1 MHANSTT
8 RAAAGRRVP
17 SARPSQRRWFRPWR
31 LAWLLLFAGLTQLAT
46 AQNQF
51 EAWKRVYNGS
61 GGGND
66 DGRRVAVDGS
76 GNVYMGGTVINTSNG
91 NITSDFIVR
100 KYNSAGT
107 VIWTR
112 FYNTGF
118 DWNENLRDMSVDGPG
133 NVYLTGSARPLNGN
147 ASFLTVKFNASGT
160 FQWAKTYSGSNEY
173 ATPNDMSLDG
183 SGNLYVAGVLDNKF
197 LTIKYSAST
206 GTQQWAKTFSNGAN
220 TYNEARGVGWDASGN
235 VYAGGASSSS
245 GEGFY
250 DDYTLV
256 KYNASGTQQWVR
268 RYDGSP
274 GASGNDRIEALTLDG
289 SANIYVTGY
298 SEGTG
303 TQDDYATVK
312 YSPAGTQLWAKRY
325 NNGGYD
331 QAAAIVRDNANNIY
345 VTGFSAAASG
355 ENDFLTIKY
364 NSSGTQQWAKRFDG
378 AGDYPGDDYAKAIRV
393 DGSGNVYVT
402 GYGSNS
408 ANDDWLTVKYNSAGT
423 LQWNQRFQTGGGTE
437 QAYSLAL
444 DGSGNVYVAG
454 ITDVYNGFYDIQLIK
469 YVNPSGNNVAMSS
482 NPVSACSGTYYDPGY
497 TLSYQAAD
505 PNSPYLVQTI
515 TPTTP
520 GAKLRVTFTSFNLV
534 NGQDFLSIYNG
545 ASTSSPVIGA
555 FTGTNSPG
563 TRTATSSG
571 GQLTFQFYRSS
582 LGGASGWAATISCIS
597 SGPSTV
603 RLNTGG
609 ASVTT
614 NGRTFA
620 ADANFTGSTAV
631 STNSVSNFANTTDD
645 VLYRDARRAANNGG
659 SFGYNIPVSNGTY
672 TVRLHFAETYF
683 GVAVPG
689 GAGKRVFDVTAEG
702 STILNDY
709 DIYKEVGSN
718 AAAVK
723 TATVA
728 VSDGTL
734 SLSFNSV
741 VEKAVVSAIEVVPA
755 AARLRFDGEPEG
767 QPLVQT
773 FAVQPN
779 PARERTTLAFSLRE
793 TQRVQLAV
801 FDAQGKPVAQL
812 FDGEAEGGRT
822 YEVEWQAAPHPS
834 GVYLGRLVTQDGVEH
849 RKIVLQR

>member
-1 MHANSTT
+1 MHISTP
-8 RAAAGRRVP
+8 RPASGRNDAP
-17 SARPSQRRWFRPWR
+17 ARLPQGRSNRTAR
-31 LAWLLLFAGLTQLAT
+31 LAWLLVLLTSLTQLAV

-51 EAWKRVYNGS
+51 EAWKRSYNGS
-61 GGGND
+61 GGGDD
-66 DGRRVAVDGS
+66 DGRRVAVDGA
-76 GNVYMGGTVINTSNG
+76 GNVYVGGTAVTTTNG
-91 NITSDFIVR
+91 NTTRDFFVR
-100 KYNSAGT
+100 KYDAAGAT
-107 VIWTR
+107 LWTR
-112 FYNTGF
+112 LYNTGF
-118 DWNENLRDMSVDGPG
+118 NWDENLRDMSVDGPG

-147 ASFLTVKFNASGT
+147 ASFLTVKYNASGT
-160 FQWAKTYSGSNEY
+160 FQWAKTYNGSNEFS
-173 ATPNDMSLDG
+173 TPNDMSLDG
-183 SGNLYVAGVLDNKF
+183 AGNLYVAGVLNNQF
-197 LTIKYSAST
+197 LTIKYTTS
-206 GTQQWAKTFSNGAN
+206 GTQVWAKLFSNGAN
-220 TYNEARGVGWDASGN
+220 TYNEARGVGWDANGN
-235 VYAGGASSSS
+235 VYTGGASSSS

-274 GASGNDRIEALTLDG
+274 GANGNDRIEALTMDA
-289 SANIYVTGY
+289 SANIYVTGS
-298 SEGTG
+298 SEGIG

-312 YSPAGTQLWAKRY
+312 YSPAGTLLWAKRY

-345 VTGFSAAASG
+345 VTGFSEAASG
-355 ENDFLTIKY
+355 ENDFYTIKY
-364 NSSGTQQWAKRFDG
+364 NSSGTQQWARRFDG
-378 AGDYPGDDYAKAIRV
+378 ANNYAGDDYAKAVRV

-423 LQWNQRFQTGGGTE
+423 LQWNQRFQTAGGTE

-444 DGSGNVYVAG
+444 DNSGNVYVAG
-454 ITDVYNGFYDIQLIK
+454 ITDIYNGRYDIQLIK

-482 NPVSACSGTYYDPGY
+482 SPVSTCAGTYYDPGY
-497 TLSYQAAD
+497 TLSYQAAGPD
-505 PNSPYLVQTI
+505 NQYVVQTI

-545 ASTSSPVIGA
+545 PNTSSPVFGA

-582 LGGASGWAATISCIS
+582 LGGAPGWAATISCVSS

-609 ASVTT
+609 PAVTT
-614 NGRTFA
+614 NGLAFA

-631 STNSVSNFANTTDD
+631 STNTNSFANTTND
-645 VLYRDARRAANNGG
+645 VLYRDARRAAANGG
-659 SFGYNIPVSNGTY
+659 SFGYSIPVSNGTY
-672 TVRLHFAETYF
+672 SVRLHFAETYF
-683 GVAVPG
+683 GVAAPG
-689 GAGKRVFDVTAEG
+689 GTGSRVFNVTAEG
-702 STILNDY
+702 KAILTNY
-709 DIYKEVGSN
+709 DIYKEVGAN
-718 AAAVK
+718 AASVK

-728 VSDGTL
+728 VADGTL

-741 VEKAVVSAIEVVPA
+741 VEKALVSAIEVIPA
-755 AARLRFDGEPEG
+755 AARLDFDGEAED

-779 PARERTTLAFSLRE
+779 PARERTTLAFSLRH

-801 FDAQGKPVAQL
+801 YDAQGKAVAQL

-822 YEVEWQAAPHPS
+822 YAVEWQAATHPS
-834 GVYLGRLVTQDGVEH
+834 GMYLGRLVTQDGVVH

>member
-1 MHANSTT
+1 MRVSTP
-8 RAAAGRRVP
+8 RPASGRHNAFARLPKVP
-17 SARPSQRRWFRPWR
+17 FNCILR
-31 LAWLLLFAGLTQLAT
+31 LAWLLVLLTSITQLAV
-46 AQNQF
+46 AQNQL
-51 EAWKRVYNGS
+51 EAWKRSYNGS
-61 GGGND
+61 GGGDD

-76 GNVYMGGTVINTSNG
+76 GNVYVGGTAVTSTNG
-91 NITSDFIVR
+91 NTTRDFFVR
-100 KYNSAGT
+100 KYNAAGT
-107 VIWTR
+107 TLWTR
-112 FYNTGF
+112 LYNTGF
-118 DWNENLRDMSVDGPG
+118 NWDENLRDMSVDGPG
-133 NVYLTGSARPLNGN
+133 NVYLTGSAKPLNGN
-147 ASFLTVKFNASGT
+147 AAFLTVKYNAAGT
-160 FQWAKTYSGSNEY
+160 FQWAKTYNGSNEFS
-173 ATPNDMSLDG
+173 TPNDMSLDG
-183 SGNLYVAGVLDNKF
+183 AGNLYVAGVLDNKF
-197 LTIKYSAST
+197 LTIKYSTS
-206 GTQQWAKTFSNGAN
+206 GTQHWAKLYSNGAN
-220 TYNEARGVGWDASGN
+220 TYNDARGVGWDVNGN
-235 VYAGGASSSS
+235 VYVGGSSSSS

-274 GASGNDRIEALTLDG
+274 NANGNDRIEALTMDA
-289 SANIYVTGY
+289 SANIYVTGT
-298 SEGTG
+298 SEGIG

-312 YSPAGTQLWAKRY
+312 YSSSGTQLWARRY

-331 QAAAIVRDNANNIY
+331 QAAAIVRDNSNNIY
-345 VTGFSAAASG
+345 VTGFSEAASG
-355 ENDFLTIKY
+355 ENDFYTIKY
-364 NSSGTQQWAKRFDG
+364 NSSGTQQWARRFDG
-378 AGDYPGDDYAKAIRV
+378 ANNYAGDDYAKAVRV
-393 DGSGNVYVT
+393 DNSGNVYVT

-408 ANDDWLTVKYNSAGT
+408 ANDDWLTVKYNSSGT

-444 DGSGNVYVAG
+444 DNSGNVYVAG
-454 ITDVYNGFYDIQLIK
+454 ITDIYNGRYDIQLIK

-482 NPVSACSGTYYDPGY
+482 SPVSTCSGTYYDPGY
-497 TLSYQAAD
+497 TLNYQAAD
-505 PNSPYLVQTI
+505 PNSPYIVQTI

-545 ASTSSPVIGA
+545 PNTSSPVFGA

-582 LGGASGWAATISCIS
+582 LGGASGWAATISCVS

-609 ASVTT
+609 PAVTT
-614 NGRTFA
+614 NGLPFA

-631 STNSVSNFANTTDD
+631 STNTVSNFANTLDD
-645 VLYRDARRAANNGG
+645 VLYRDARRAAANGG
-659 SFGYNIPVSNGTY
+659 SFGYNLPVSNGTY

-683 GVAVPG
+683 GVAAPG
-689 GAGKRVFDVTAEG
+689 GAGKRVFNVTAEG
-702 STILNDY
+702 KTILSNY
-709 DIYKEVGSN
+709 DIYKEVGAN
-718 AAAVK
+718 AASIK

-728 VSDGTL
+728 VGDGTL

-741 VEKAVVSAIEVVPA
+741 VEKALISAIEVLPA
-755 AARLRFDGEPEG
+755 AARLSFDGEAED
-767 QPLVQT
+767 QPLVHT

-779 PARERTTLAFSLRE
+779 PARERTTLAFSLRQ

-801 FDAQGKPVAQL
+801 YDAQGKAVAQL
-812 FDGEAEGGRT
+812 FEGEAEGGRT
-822 YEVEWQAAPHPS
+822 YEVEWQAGTHPS
-834 GVYLGRLVTQDGVEH
+834 GMYLGRLVTQDGVVH